1 MFTPTFYSLNI
12 YIIHT
17 LLSFLL
23 SFLTYYI
30 LKWLLNRATRKVQ
43 ILFKNVV
50 LEAPSGKRRE
60 KAKRSAPNCLR

>member
-1 MFTPTFYSLNI
+1 MFTPTFYSLKI

-17 LLSFLL
+17 FLSFLL
-23 SFLTYYI
+23 SFLIYYI
-30 LKWLLNRATRKVQ
+30 LKWLLNRATKKVQ
-43 ILFKNVV
+43 ILFKNGV

>member
-12 YIIHT
+12 DIIHT
-17 LLSFLL
+17 FLSFLL
-23 SFLTYYI
+23 SFLIYYI
-30 LKWLLNRATRKVQ
+30 LKWLLNRATKKVQ